1 MWVPALENVALFAW
15 YIGVL
20 VLLEGLLSAD
30 NALVLAVMVRHLPK
44 NQQRKVLVYGL
55 WGAILFRF
63 LALLLASI
71 LLHFWICKVIG
82 GGYLLYLAL
91 SHFYRR
97 SRAAHAGT
105 DQSTAPAGWLRSFWG
120 TVTSITLADIAFS
133 IDSILAAVAMAEGFP
148 AHFGDRGKFAIVFT
162 GGVLGIITMR
172 FVVRY
177 FLVML
182 ERFPGL
188 EEGAYYLVAWIGLK
202 LFVNGF
208 HQWGFSLHIPELL
221 FWVVMLL
228 IAGISLVVKPRPRP
242 GAHAELAETRDL
254 LEAAEQ
260 ESEDRPP
267 DAINSPPTGS
277 AGLGTAEAKPKPPVM
292 PDAPSA
298 NDGRTTAGGSANGLM
313 DGCPDETT
321 RPTPSHEH

>member
-1 MWVPALENVALFAW
+1 MMIPELADVALFAW

-44 NQQRKVLVYGL
+44 NQQRRVLFWGI
-55 WGAILFRF
+55 WGAVGFRV
-63 LALLLASI
+63 LALLLASV
-71 LLHFWICKVIG
+71 LLHFWICKVVG

-97 SRAAHAGT
+97 RYSATHSGDDQTAAPG
-105 DQSTAPAGWLRSFWG
+105 GWLRSFWG
-120 TVTSITLADIAFS
+120 TVTSITVADIAFS
-133 IDSILAAVAMAEGFP
+133 IDSILAAVGMAEGFP
-148 AHFGDRGKFAIVFT
+148 DHFGEWAKFSIVLI

-177 FLVML
+177 FLILL

-202 LFVNGF
+202 LVLSGY
-208 HQWGFSLHIPELL
+208 HQFISKVPELKHLAFHIPEPL

-228 IAGISLVVKPRPRP
+228 IAAVSLAKKPRARP
-242 GAHAELAETRDL
+242 GTESELAETRDL
-254 LEAAEQ
+254 L
-260 ESEDRPP
+260 D
-267 DAINSPPTGS
+267 
-277 AGLGTAEAKPKPPVM
+277 
-292 PDAPSA
+292 A
-298 NDGRTTAGGSANGLM
+298 NDEGHREEQSKLPKAQADSPAGAATPGS
-313 DGCPDETT
+313 
-321 RPTPSHEH
+321 PTQKS

>member
-1 MWVPALENVALFAW
+1 MMIPELADVALFAW

-44 NQQRKVLVYGL
+44 NQQRRVLFWGI
-55 WGAILFRF
+55 WGAVGFRV
-63 LALLLASI
+63 LALLLASV
-71 LLHFWICKVIG
+71 LLHFWICKVVG

-97 SRAAHAGT
+97 RYSSSHSGDDQTAAPG
-105 DQSTAPAGWLRSFWG
+105 GWLRSFWG
-120 TVTSITLADIAFS
+120 TVTSITVADIAFS
-133 IDSILAAVAMAEGFP
+133 IDSILAAVGMAEGFP
-148 AHFGDRGKFAIVFT
+148 DHFGEWAKFSIVLI

-177 FLVML
+177 FLILL

-202 LFVNGF
+202 LVLSGY
-208 HQWGFSLHIPELL
+208 HQFISKVPELKHLAFHIPEPL

-228 IAGISLVVKPRPRP
+228 IAAVSLAKKP
-242 GAHAELAETRDL
+242 GARLAAETSELAETRDL
-254 LEAAEQ
+254 LDTNEEAHHEEQ
-260 ESEDRPP
+260 SK
-267 DAINSPPTGS
+267 
-277 AGLGTAEAKPKPPVM
+277 LAKAQA
-292 PDAPSA
+292 DAP
-298 NDGRTTAGGSANGLM
+298 AGAETPGS
-313 DGCPDETT
+313 PKQK
-321 RPTPSHEH
+321 S

>member
-1 MWVPALENVALFAW
+1 MLIPGLEDVALFAW

-44 NQQRKVLVYGL
+44 NQQRRVLFWGI
-55 WGAILFRF
+55 WGAVGFRV

-71 LLHFWICKVIG
+71 LLHFWICKVVG

-97 SRAAHAGT
+97 RYSSTHSGEAQTAAPG
-105 DQSTAPAGWLRSFWG
+105 GWLRSFWG
-120 TVTSITLADIAFS
+120 TVTSITVADIAFS
-133 IDSILAAVAMAEGFP
+133 IDSILAAVGMAEGFP
-148 AHFGDRGKFAIVFT
+148 DHFGEWAKFSIVLI

-177 FLVML
+177 FLILL

-202 LFVNGF
+202 LLLSGL
-208 HQWGFSLHIPELL
+208 HQLISGYAQLKHLAFHIPEPL
-221 FWVVMLL
+221 FWAVMLL
-228 IAGISLVVKPRPRP
+228 IAGTSLVVKPRARSGAESDLADTRELLDASEEDHGEEQSNKPR
-242 GAHAELAETRDL
+242 A
-254 LEAAEQ
+254 
-260 ESEDRPP
+260 
-267 DAINSPPTGS
+267 
-277 AGLGTAEAKPKPPVM
+277 
-292 PDAPSA
+292 
-298 NDGRTTAGGSANGLM
+298 
-313 DGCPDETT
+313 
-321 RPTPSHEH
+321 

>member
-1 MWVPALENVALFAW
+1 MMIPELADVALFAW

-44 NQQRKVLVYGL
+44 NQQRRVLFWGI
-55 WGAILFRF
+55 WGAVGFRV
-63 LALLLASI
+63 LALLLASV
-71 LLHFWICKVIG
+71 LLHFWICKVVG

-97 SRAAHAGT
+97 RYSATHSGDDQTAAPG
-105 DQSTAPAGWLRSFWG
+105 GWLRSFWG
-120 TVTSITLADIAFS
+120 TVTSITVADIAFS
-133 IDSILAAVAMAEGFP
+133 IDSILAAVGMAEGFP
-148 AHFGDRGKFAIVFT
+148 DHFGEWAKFSIVLI

-177 FLVML
+177 FLILL

-202 LFVNGF
+202 LVLSGY
-208 HQWGFSLHIPELL
+208 HQFISKVPELKHLAFHIPEPL

-228 IAGISLVVKPRPRP
+228 IAAVSLAKKP
-242 GAHAELAETRDL
+242 GARLAAETSELAETRDL
-254 LEAAEQ
+254 LDANEVGHREEQSELPKAQADAPARAET
-260 ESEDRPP
+260 P
-267 DAINSPPTGS
+267 GS
-277 AGLGTAEAKPKPPVM
+277 AKQK
-292 PDAPSA
+292 S
-298 NDGRTTAGGSANGLM
+298 
-313 DGCPDETT
+313 
-321 RPTPSHEH
+321 